1 MVHGACAGCGR
12 LKRLANG
19 KWLLAVWLGGLG
31 VIAVQDI
38 FIIGVGMTSFGR
50 MLDVDLKTMTRQATE
65 AALSD
70 AGVEKSHLNAAYFAN
85 VSQGHME
92 RQHMIRGEIALRSMG
107 IGGIPVIN
115 VENACASGSSAFNSA
130 VNFVMAGQG
139 DVALA
144 VGAEKMYSRDRDL
157 MFSVFD
163 SGWDVTMRDET
174 VARLAKMGE
183 GVKVPDGTMSSKP
196 YSVFMD
202 VYAAFSRFH
211 MKRFGTTRVQLAA
224 VAAKNHNHSIH
235 NPQSQY
241 RNGYT
246 VEEVLAAPPIAYPLT
261 LPMCA
266 PISDGAAAV
275 VICNRSGLARLGLD
289 ARRAVGVLASVV
301 LSGADREPE
310 EVEKHVSALAA
321 KRAYEIAGVG
331 PEDVSVAEVHDAT
344 AMGEIVQIEN
354 LGFCAFGDGGPIS
367 ARGET
372 RIGGR
377 IPVNP
382 SGGLESKGHPIGATG
397 LGQICELVSQLRGE
411 AGPRQVADAR
421 IAIAENGGGIHGI
434 EEAVACITV
443 LGR

>member
-1 MVHGACAGCGR
+1 MEDV
-12 LKRLANG
+12 
-19 KWLLAVWLGGLG
+19 
-31 VIAVQDI
+31 
-38 FIIGVGMTSFGR
+38 FIIGVGMTPFGR
-50 MLDVDLKTMTRQATE
+50 MLDVDLKTMTRQATD
-65 AALSD
+65 AALTD
-70 AGVEKSHLNAAYFAN
+70 AGIEKSDLNAAYFAN

-107 IGGIPVIN
+107 IGGIPIVN

-130 VNFVMAGQG
+130 VNFVKAGQG

-157 MFSVFD
+157 MFSMFD
-163 SGWDVTMRDET
+163 SGWDVSTRDET
-174 VARLAKMGE
+174 VARLARMGE
-183 GVKVPDGTMSSKP
+183 GVEVPDGTMSNKP

-211 MKRFGTTRVQLAA
+211 MKRFGTTREQLAA

-246 VEEVLAAPPIAYPLT
+246 VEEVLAAAPITYPLT

-266 PISDGAAAV
+266 PISDGAAAM
-275 VICNRSGLARLGLD
+275 VICNKNALARLGLD
-289 ARRAVGVLASVV
+289 GRRAVRVLATVV

-321 KRAYEIAGVG
+321 KRAYEIAAVG

-397 LGQICELVSQLRGE
+397 LGQIYELVLQLRGE
-411 AGPRQVADAR
+411 AGARQVADAR

-443 LGR
+443 LGH